1 MSVLA
6 CKAGRFFWSAGGSAR
21 QASAPALLAMVTAVT
36 VDISISSWR
45 KSHRLSEEHVA
56 HTDEAEVSNKERTIQ
71 RLVDDRDMWRAL
83 GKTSLAERAEEAI
96 TKLRDAKPAH
106 ISKGRGRDPYEAAIL
121 RAEKARRWADGP

>member
-1 MSVLA
+1 MPPP
-6 CKAGRFFWSAGGSAR
+6 
-21 QASAPALLAMVTAVT
+21 ASAPALLARAMVTAVT

-45 KSHRLSEEHVA
+45 QSHPLSEEHVA

-96 TKLRDAKPAH
+96 AKLRDAKPRPQQQGPGEG
-106 ISKGRGRDPYEAAIL
+106 SLRDRDFAGGEGAEA
-121 RAEKARRWADGP
+121 G